1 MINIIG
7 FKIVSNNLDLNG
19 YSIANYISRSYFV
32 LHSEEDSNY
41 LQKWQFIK

>member
-19 YSIANYISRSYFV
+19 YSIANYISRSYPV
-32 LHSEEDSNY
+32 LHSEDNNY